1 MGDNTQVIE
10 QYELYTTKIEVLISE
25 VEQNT
30 VLDRQQKYKLIER
43 LDSVINHCKG
53 KVKVLNGSFVPPQN
67 NNFNKRG
74 F

>member
-1 MGDNTQVIE
+1 MVVNEKSIKEYEQVITDTE
-10 QYELYTTKIEVLISE
+10 NYISK

-53 KVKVLNGSFVPPQN
+53 KIQVLNGSFVPNQN
-67 NNFNKRG
+67 NYRKG
-74 F
+74 Q